1 MSCRAVLTAGLLVGL
16 SASNVYSVGAQTTAT
31 STISTTTIS
40 TVTVGP
46 GVASSTTVG
55 SALTGDQSATT
66 STNETS
72 SSSQPPRATTPP
84 STTPTSTTPTSP
96 TSTSTP
102 NATPSNRD
110 APPENWTV
118 YFGGDTLLTRRVAR
132 TANPFARI
140 RPPLDQ
146 ADLTIVNVET
156 AIATIGKAEVK
167 TYTFR
172 SDLSLPSRLAEAG
185 VDVVSLANNH
195 AIDYGKPA
203 MLETIARLRAAKV
216 TPVGAGENLKEAL
229 TPVQL
234 TIRGQRV
241 AVLAASQII
250 PAGSWVAGRFQ
261 AGIASAGKH
270 VIDRN
275 TENLLQAVRD
285 AKAANDV
292 VFVVLHWGIE
302 GDFCPSG
309 VQRKLGAQLRAAGA
323 TAVLGAHPHVLQ
335 PIVVDDGRA
344 SSAAPG
350 KGLIAY
356 SMGNFIWDP
365 RSGASGET
373 GLLELKFTGSDL
385 TGHQFHPHRLDG
397 NGWAS
402 AVDAA
407 SPLGKS
413 ISARVAKPCP
423 GAKGSVGS

>member
-1 MSCRAVLTAGLLVGL
+1 MSLP
-16 SASNVYSVGAQTTAT
+16 SPSSSPTTPQ
-31 STISTTTIS
+31 STTTTIS
-40 TVTVGP
+40 
-46 GVASSTTVG
+46 ASSLSFTTAVINTTVPV
-55 SALTGDQSATT
+55 
-66 STNETS
+66 TNNT
-72 SSSQPPRATTPP
+72 TTPP
-84 STTPTSTTPTSP
+84 TAPTTTTPATSPTTTTTPTTPP
-96 TSTSTP
+96 AVQGDTP
-102 NATPSNRD
+102 K
-110 APPENWTV
+110 ENWSV
-118 YFGGDTLLTRRVAR
+118 YFGGDTLLTRRVER

-156 AIATIGKAEVK
+156 AIATVGKAEVK
-167 TYTFR
+167 TFTFR
-172 SDLSLPSRLAEAG
+172 SDLSLPNRLAAAG

-203 MLETIARLRAAKV
+203 MLETIARLRASKV
-216 TPVGAGENLKEAL
+216 APVGAGENLKEAL
-229 TPVQL
+229 TPFEL

-250 PAGSWVAGRFQ
+250 PSASWVAGRFQ
-261 AGIASAGKH
+261 EGIASAGKH

-275 TENLLQAVRD
+275 TQNLLQAVRD
-285 AKAANDV
+285 AKATNDV

-309 VQRKLGAQLRAAGA
+309 VQRKLGVQLRAAGA

-344 SSAAPG
+344 SSAAQG

-365 RSGASGET
+365 RGGASGET
-373 GLLELKFTGSDL
+373 GLLELKFTGADL
-385 TGHQFHPHRLDG
+385 AGHQFHPHRLDR

-402 AVDAA
+402 AVNPSSAI
-407 SPLGKS
+407 GKR
-413 ISARVAKPCP
+413 ISARTAKPCP
-423 GAKGSVGS
+423 GAKGSSGS

>member
-1 MSCRAVLTAGLLVGL
+1 M
-16 SASNVYSVGAQTTAT
+16 
-31 STISTTTIS
+31 
-40 TVTVGP
+40 
-46 GVASSTTVG
+46 
-55 SALTGDQSATT
+55 
-66 STNETS
+66 
-72 SSSQPPRATTPP
+72 PP
-84 STTPTSTTPTSP
+84 STT
-96 TSTSTP
+96 
-102 NATPSNRD
+102 ALPSE
-110 APPENWTV
+110 APQENWTV
-118 YFGGDTLLTRRVAR
+118 YFGGDTLLTRRIAR
-132 TANPFARI
+132 TTNPFARI
-140 RPPLDQ
+140 RPSLDK

-156 AIATIGKAEVK
+156 AIATAGKAEVK
-167 TYTFR
+167 TYNFR
-172 SDLSLPSRLAEAG
+172 SDLSLPNRLAAAG

-203 MLETIARLRAAKV
+203 MLETVARLRAAKV

-234 TIRGQRV
+234 TIGGQRV

-250 PAGSWVAGRFQ
+250 PAASWVAGRFQ

-285 AKAANDV
+285 ARAANDV
-292 VFVVLHWGIE
+292 VFVVVHWGIE

-309 VQRKLGAQLRAAGA
+309 VQRQLGAQLRAAGA

-335 PIVVDDGRA
+335 PIVVDEGRA
-344 SSAAPG
+344 NSAAQG

-373 GLLELKFTGSDL
+373 GLLELQFNGSDL
-385 TGHQFHPHRLDG
+385 VGHQFHPHRLDG

-402 AVDAA
+402 AVNPSSAI
-407 SPLGKS
+407 GKT

-423 GAKGSVGS
+423 GAKGSNPT